1 MNFWKKLLAAATA
14 GMLCLGSVAIADRT
28 NGNVTMRTAADE
40 PAEGAYDG
48 MYGDLYYQINADN
61 EIAIV
66 GCEANATS
74 AIIPEKIG
82 GRSVTRIEA
91 STFDSYA
98 NLKSVSI
105 PSSMKVIEDMA
116 FYRCVNLNRVYI
128 SDLSSWCSIDFAN
141 ATSNPLCNGAE
152 LYVDGEWIDQLTLPD
167 DVTEI
172 NDFAFCGFSGL
183 KQIEIPNGVTSI
195 GDYAF
200 KNCSGLTAVELPQGV
215 ESIGRD
221 AFLSCTGLTKVVI
234 PNSVNDIGR
243 DAFGDCSALT
253 IYGNSGSYAQEYAE
267 RYDIPF
273 VSVAGVTT
281 TAITT
286 TTTTTT
292 VTTTT
297 TREFT
302 TTTTTS
308 CLVFCIDDE
317 PPLYYRDDDG
327 RNSWQ
332 ISPPDRLFVSDC
344 DRDAVIAEIA
354 SEVAVSD
361 QFNPYYNIRV
371 AGILENAF
379 RGCTELTA
387 LTIPESVTEIPENAF
402 EDCPNLTIYGEIG
415 SYAQEYAESHNIPFA
430 VAGSQGTTV
439 TTKATTTTTTTMT
452 TTTTAEVTD
461 MYDKVLVS
469 LAEDKPPLSFRF
481 SNGNQ
486 YTYGDIG
493 TYVDHVYVWTCE
505 KDAEHVEIPSEV
517 QCNYYLIDGS
527 MLTLH
532 DIGIYGIQKNAFQGC
547 TNLTQLTIPNCVKDI
562 PENAFEDCPNLTIY
576 GNAGSY
582 AQEYAENY
590 GIPFVILGSEN
601 TTTIMATTTTTTT
614 TTTKTTTTALPAGTL
629 IYGDINLDGRVDIT
643 DAVLLNKYCSG
654 SVSLNKDAA
663 KNADCDGDKEISNR
677 DAISLLK
684 FLVQLIPALPES
696 E

>member
-152 LYVDGEWIDQLTLPD
+152 LYVDGEWTDQLTLPD

-200 KNCSGLTAVELPQGV
+200 KDCSGLTAVELPQGV
-215 ESIGRD
+215 ERIGRD

-273 VSVAGVTT
+273 VSVAGETT

-297 TREFT
+297 TTREFT
-302 TTTTTS
+302 TTMTTTA
-308 CLVFCIDDE
+308 CAIFRIVDE
-317 PPLYYRDDDG
+317 PPLYYRDDEG

-332 ISPPDRLFVSDC
+332 ISPPNRLFVSDC
-344 DRDAVIAEIA
+344 DRDAVTAEIT
-354 SEVAVSD
+354 SDVRWSIENSGGPYGYIPEVV
-361 QFNPYYNIRV
+361 
-371 AGILENAF
+371 GILENAF
-379 RGCTELTA
+379 RGCTELTS

-452 TTTTAEVTD
+452 TTTATDAVTH
-461 MYDKVLVS
+461 VFFT
-469 LAEDKPPLSFRF
+469 LADDEPPLSFRF
-481 SNGNQ
+481 SDGNQ
-486 YTYGDIG
+486 RIDYCEDAT
-493 TYVDHVYVWTCE
+493 VYVWTCE
-505 KDAEHVEIPSEV
+505 KDAEHVEIPSKV
-517 QCNYYLIDGS
+517 QYNHCLIDGFMMAS
-527 MLTLH
+527 Y
-532 DIGIYGIQKNAFQGC
+532 DIDVYGIQKNAFQGC

-663 KNADCDGDKEISNR
+663 KNADCDGDKEISSR

>member
-200 KNCSGLTAVELPQGV
+200 KDCSGLTAVELPQGV

-273 VSVAGVTT
+273 VFVAGETT
-281 TAITT
+281 TAIMTTTTT

-297 TREFT
+297 TREFIPT
-302 TTTTTS
+302 TTTTTD
-308 CLVFCIDDE
+308 CMHYYLDNE
-317 PPLYYRDDDG
+317 PPLYYCDYYG
-327 RNSWQ
+327 SSSWNV
-332 ISPPDRLFVSDC
+332 SLPSRLFVESC
-344 DRDAVIAEIA
+344 NKNAVTAEIT
-354 SEVAVSD
+354 SEVTVSD
-361 QFNPYYNIRV
+361 QFSYHYNV
-371 AGILENAF
+371 EVVEILKNAF

-387 LTIPESVTEIPENAF
+387 LTIPKSVIEIPENAF

-452 TTTTAEVTD
+452 TTTATDAVTH
-461 MYDKVLVS
+461 VLLT
-469 LAEDKPPLSFRF
+469 LADDEPPLSFRF
-481 SNGNQ
+481 SDGNQ
-486 YTYGDIG
+486 RIDYREDAT
-493 TYVDHVYVWTCE
+493 VYVWTCE
-505 KDAEHVEIPSEV
+505 KDAEHVEIPSKV
-517 QCNYYLIDGS
+517 QYDLCLIDGS
-527 MLTLH
+527 IMASYNI
-532 DIGIYGIQKNAFQGC
+532 DVYGIQKNAFQGC

-684 FLVQLIPALPES
+684 FLVQLIPALPGS

>member
-14 GMLCLGSVAIADRT
+14 GMLCLGSVAIANRT
-28 NGNVTMRTAADE
+28 NGNVAMHTAADE

-82 GRSVTRIEA
+82 GKSVTRIEA

-152 LYVDGEWIDQLTLPD
+152 LYVDGEWTDQLTLPD

-200 KNCSGLTAVELPQGV
+200 KDCSGLTAVELPQGV
-215 ESIGRD
+215 ERIGRD
-221 AFLSCTGLTKVVI
+221 AFLSCTGLTKIVI

-273 VSVAGVTT
+273 VSVAEETT
-281 TAITT
+281 TAIMT

-302 TTTTTS
+302 TTTRTD
-308 CLVFCIDDE
+308 CAIFRIVDE
-317 PPLYYRDDDG
+317 PPLYYRDDEG
-327 RNSWQ
+327 RSSWQ
-332 ISPPDRLFVSDC
+332 GEPPYRLFVSDC
-344 DRDAVIAEIA
+344 DRDAVTAEIT
-354 SEVAVSD
+354 SDVRWSIENGGSLYGNEPEVV
-361 QFNPYYNIRV
+361 
-371 AGILENAF
+371 GILENAF

-452 TTTTAEVTD
+452 TTTATDAVTH
-461 MYDKVLVS
+461 VLFT
-469 LAEDKPPLSFRF
+469 LADDEPPLSFRF
-481 SNGNQ
+481 SDGNQ
-486 YTYGDIG
+486 RIDYREDVT
-493 TYVDHVYVWTCE
+493 VYVWTCE
-505 KDAEHVEIPSEV
+505 KDAEHVEIPSKV
-517 QCNYYLIDGS
+517 QYDLCLIDGS
-527 MLTLH
+527 IMASYNI
-532 DIGIYGIQKNAFQGC
+532 DVYGIQKNAFQGC

>member
-14 GMLCLGSVAIADRT
+14 GMLCLGSVAIANRT
-28 NGNVTMRTAADE
+28 NGNVTMHTAADE

-82 GRSVTRIEA
+82 GKSVTRIEA

-152 LYVDGEWIDQLTLPD
+152 LYVDGEWTDQLTLPD

-200 KNCSGLTAVELPQGV
+200 KDCSGLTAVELPQGV
-215 ESIGRD
+215 ERIGRD
-221 AFLSCTGLTKVVI
+221 AFLSCTGLTKIVI

-273 VSVAGVTT
+273 VSVAGETT

-302 TTTTTS
+302 TTTGTRS
-308 CLVFCIDDE
+308 FFYLSIVNRN
-317 PPLYYRDDDG
+317 PSLYYCFWNECADLRTETFYGDEDVYVGVCSKDMVSVEIDPDVTVRVNYNNEYSCEVVGIQDD
-327 RNSWQ
+327 
-332 ISPPDRLFVSDC
+332 
-344 DRDAVIAEIA
+344 
-354 SEVAVSD
+354 
-361 QFNPYYNIRV
+361 
-371 AGILENAF
+371 AF
-379 RGCTELTA
+379 QGCTKLTS
-387 LTIPESVTEIPENAF
+387 LTIPDSVKYIPEGVF
-402 EDCPNLTIYGEIG
+402 DDCPNLTIYGNAG
-415 SYAQEYAESHNIPFA
+415 SYAQKYAESHNISF
-430 VAGSQGTTV
+430 VATSSQV
-439 TTKATTTTTTTMT
+439 TTTTTETTTTTITTMT
-452 TTTTAEVTD
+452 TTTATDAVTH
-461 MYDKVLVS
+461 VLFT
-469 LAEDKPPLSFRF
+469 LADDEPPLSFRF
-481 SNGNQ
+481 SDGNQ
-486 YTYGDIG
+486 RIEYREDVT
-493 TYVDHVYVWTCE
+493 VYVWTCE
-505 KDAEHVEIPSEV
+505 KDAEHVEIPSKV
-517 QCNYYLIDGS
+517 QYDLCLIDGS
-527 MLTLH
+527 IMASY
-532 DIGIYGIQKNAFQGC
+532 DIDVYGIQKNAFQGC

-663 KNADCDGDKEISNR
+663 KNADCDGDKEISSR

>member
-14 GMLCLGSVAIADRT
+14 GMLCLGSVAIANRT
-28 NGNVTMRTAADE
+28 NGNVTMHTAADE

-82 GRSVTRIEA
+82 GKSVTRIEA

-105 PSSMKVIEDMA
+105 PSSMRVIEDMA

-152 LYVDGEWIDQLTLPD
+152 LYVDGEWTDQLTLPD

-200 KNCSGLTAVELPQGV
+200 KDCSGLTAVELPQGV
-215 ESIGRD
+215 ERIGRD

-267 RYDIPF
+267 RYDISF
-273 VSVAGVTT
+273 VSVAEETTT

-286 TTTTTT
+286 NTT
-292 VTTTT
+292 VT
-297 TREFT
+297 FT
-302 TTTTTS
+302 ESSAAPPTFHFELS
-308 CLVFCIDDE
+308 NE
-317 PPLYYRDDDG
+317 PPIYYGDRNGADEWDDG
-327 RNSWQ
+327 EN
-332 ISPPDRLFVSDC
+332 IVDGIFVRLC
-344 DRDAVIAEIA
+344 DKDAVTAEINSYA
-354 SEVAVSD
+354 KLYDYVGVCYEIDVV
-361 QFNPYYNIRV
+361 
-371 AGILENAF
+371 GILENAF
-379 RGCTELTA
+379 QGCTELTA

-402 EDCPNLTIYGEIG
+402 EDCPNLTIYGASG
-415 SYAQEYAESHNIPFA
+415 SYAQEYAESHNISF
-430 VAGSQGTTV
+430 VATSSQV
-439 TTKATTTTTTTMT
+439 TTTTTETTTTMTTTMT

-486 YTYGDIG
+486 YTYYDKG
-493 TYVDHVYVWTCE
+493 TCADDVYVWTCK
-505 KDAEHVEIPSEV
+505 KDVEHVEIPSEV

-663 KNADCDGDKEISNR
+663 KNADCDGDKEISSR